1 MEQQQ
6 NRLKFLQMIHWA
18 FIGSLV
24 VLAIISWFM
33 PIAPNQDLNN
43 ILKFILIGLSL
54 PAYFAGNYVRKNI
67 INKIDNNASLVDKLS
82 QYQKATIIQWA
93 AIDLPATF
101 AGISFLVTRNT
112 LYLIILA
119 VFILLLY
126 MLKPSKN
133 RIADDLE
140 ITEQEKNQL

>member
-1 MEQQQ
+1 MEKQ
-6 NRLKFLQMIHWA
+6 NNQLKFLQTIHWA

-24 VLAIISWFM
+24 VLAVISWFM
-33 PIAPNQDLNN
+33 PIAPNQELNN
-43 ILKFILIGLSL
+43 ILKFILIGLSV

-67 INKIDNNASLVDKLS
+67 INKIDNNAPLADKLA

-101 AGISFLVTRNT
+101 AGISFLLTRNT

-119 VFILLLY
+119 VFMLLLY
-126 MLKPSKN
+126 MLKPSKE
-133 RIADDLE
+133 RIADDLDL
-140 ITEQEKNQL
+140 TDSEKSQL